1 MMTIE
6 QKRKTL
12 ARIAECQRDIA
23 ELKRVRMEIATSGT
37 ASATLSGG
45 TGSRSYTRL
54 DLRKISALIAELSRE
69 LTQYRTMIATGNPR
83 GINTIATIY
92 S

>member
-1 MMTIE
+1 MTID

-12 ARIAECQRDIA
+12 ARIAECQHDIA
-23 ELKRVRMEIATSGT
+23 ELRRVRMEIARSGT

-54 DLRKISALIAELSRE
+54 DIAKVNELLAGLTRE
-69 LTQYRTMIATGNPR
+69 LAQYRTMIATGSAR
-83 GINTIATIY
+83 GTNTIVTVY